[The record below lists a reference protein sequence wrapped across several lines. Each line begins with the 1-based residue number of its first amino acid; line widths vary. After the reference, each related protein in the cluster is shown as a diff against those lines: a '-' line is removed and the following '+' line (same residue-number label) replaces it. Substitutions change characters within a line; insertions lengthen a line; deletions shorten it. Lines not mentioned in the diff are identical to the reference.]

1 MIYLLL
7 VVFLVLIA
15 LGTPISFAM
24 LISAAITLLVNG
36 GFPLDVLVQRVV
48 FSLDSMSLLAVPLFL
63 FAGELMNAGGITKRI
78 MDFCSALVGHIKGG
92 LCHVSVLACMIFAGV
107 SGSSNADTAAVSSI
121 AVPAMRDEGYD
132 DDVAVSVVACGGT
145 IGPIIPPSIPLIIFG
160 SITSISVGRLLMAG
174 MIPGI
179 IFGLALMGVSSI
191 YAHKRNYPTR
201 PRAKM
206 ADIWKAFRKSILAL
220 FAPVVIL
227 GGIVSGV
234 FTATEAGAVAA
245 VYCLVVSAIY
255 KELSVKKI
263 KEAILNTARSSA
275 SVLIIIAAGTLFGWI
290 LAIAQFPT
298 AVATF
303 IGNLTSNSTVIIL
316 LFIGMMLVIGLF
328 IEGLAAMAILV
339 PVFMPIITSIG
350 YDPVQFG
357 ILFLLCISIG
367 AITPPV
373 GMVLFTACGV
383 TNTPLKKVGKTIYIF
398 AFGLLVATLLVA
410 FIPQLSLFVP
420 NLMMGVQ

>member
-1 MIYLLL
+1 MIYILL
-7 VVFLVLIA
+7 VIFLILIA

-36 GFPLDVLVQRVV
+36 GFPMDVLVQRVV

-78 MDFCSALVGHIKGG
+78 MDFCSAVVGHIKGG

-160 SITSISVGRLLMAG
+160 SITSISVGRLLLAG

-201 PRAKM
+201 PRAKLV
-206 ADIWKAFRKSILAL
+206 DIWKAFRKSILAL

-234 FTATEAGAVAA
+234 FTATEAGAIAA
-245 VYCLVVSAIY
+245 VYCLIVSAIY
-255 KELSVKKI
+255 KELSLKKI

-290 LAIAQFPT
+290 LAIAQFPS

-303 IGNLTSNSTVIIL
+303 IGNLTSNSTVIIMI
-316 LFIGMMLVIGLF
+316 FIGMMLVIGLF

-383 TNTPLKKVGKTIYIF
+383 TNTPLKRVGKTIYIF
-398 AFGLLVATLLVA
+398 AFGMLIATLLIA

-420 NLMMGVQ
+420 NLLMGVQ

>member
-1 MIYLLL
+1 MIYILL
-7 VVFLVLIA
+7 VIFLILIA

-36 GFPLDVLVQRVV
+36 GFPMDVLVQRVV

-78 MDFCSALVGHIKGG
+78 MDFCSAVVGHIKGG

-160 SITSISVGRLLMAG
+160 SITSISVGRLLLAG

-201 PRAKM
+201 PRAKLI
-206 ADIWKAFRKSILAL
+206 DIWKAFRKSILAL

-234 FTATEAGAVAA
+234 FTATEAGAIAA
-245 VYCLVVSAIY
+245 VYCLIVSAIY
-255 KELSVKKI
+255 KELSLKKI

-290 LAIAQFPT
+290 LAIAQFPS
-298 AVATF
+298 AVAAF
-303 IGNLTSNSTVIIL
+303 IGNLTSNSTVIIMI
-316 LFIGMMLVIGLF
+316 FIGMMLVIGLF

-383 TNTPLKKVGKTIYIF
+383 TNTPLKRVGKTIYIF
-398 AFGLLVATLLVA
+398 AFGMLIATLFIA

-420 NLMMGVQ
+420 NLLMGVQ

>member
-1 MIYLLL
+1 MIYILL
-7 VVFLVLIA
+7 VIFLILIA

-36 GFPLDVLVQRVV
+36 GFPMDVLVQRVV

-78 MDFCSALVGHIKGG
+78 MDFCSAVVGHIKGG

-160 SITSISVGRLLMAG
+160 SITSISVGRLLLAG

-201 PRAKM
+201 PRAKLV
-206 ADIWKAFRKSILAL
+206 DIWKAFRKSILAL

-234 FTATEAGAVAA
+234 FTATEAGAIAA
-245 VYCLVVSAIY
+245 VYCLIVSAIY
-255 KELSVKKI
+255 KELSLKKI

-290 LAIAQFPT
+290 LAIAQFPS
-298 AVATF
+298 AVAAF
-303 IGNLTSNSTVIIL
+303 IGNLTSNSTVIIMI
-316 LFIGMMLVIGLF
+316 FIGMMLVIGLF

-383 TNTPLKKVGKTIYIF
+383 TNTPLKRVGKTIYIF
-398 AFGLLVATLLVA
+398 AFGMLIATLLIA

-420 NLMMGVQ
+420 NLLMGVQ

>member
-1 MIYLLL
+1 MIYILLII
-7 VVFLVLIA
+7 FLILIA

-160 SITSISVGRLLMAG
+160 SITSLSVGRLLLAG

-206 ADIWKAFRKSILAL
+206 TDIWKAFRKSILAL

-227 GGIVSGV
+227 GGIVSGI

-245 VYCLVVSAIY
+245 VYCLIVSAIY

-290 LAIAQFPT
+290 LAIAQFPS
-298 AVATF
+298 AVAAF

-383 TNTPLKKVGKTIYIF
+383 TNTPLKRVGKTIYIF
-398 AFGLLVATLLVA
+398 AFGLLIATLFVA